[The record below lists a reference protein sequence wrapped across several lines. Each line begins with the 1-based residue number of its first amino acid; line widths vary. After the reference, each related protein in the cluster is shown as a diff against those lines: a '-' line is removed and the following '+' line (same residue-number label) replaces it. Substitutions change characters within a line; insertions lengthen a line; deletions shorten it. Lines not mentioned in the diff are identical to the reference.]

1 MKTIYNTLYRTFKN
15 SIKNGGKDT
24 ALNYFG
30 CKINYSTV
38 LKNIEILADALV
50 TDGIKKGDIVSVC
63 TVGTPEFVYLLFALN
78 KIGAIPSM
86 IYPTA
91 TEKDIR

>member
-38 LKNIEILADALV
+38 LKNIEILVCSLEFCKQMLYS
-50 TDGIKKGDIVSVC
+50 IKHRKW
-63 TVGTPEFVYLLFALN
+63 E
-78 KIGAIPSM
+78 
-86 IYPTA
+86 
-91 TEKDIR
+91 